1 MINDDSPYPLE
12 VVLEGV
18 PVSLQASSASRA
30 RWKSEIYRVGLER
43 RQETYELGTLDYRA
57 LSLTVYY
64 FPSAPME
71 GDIDNIVKP
80 IMDGLVGVAYLNDK
94 VVERVVVQK
103 FEPDVDWEFSDPS
116 DQLAAALDATAPI
129 VYIRVDDDLSWRRL

>member
-1 MINDDSPYPLE
+1 MPGEESPYPFE

-18 PVSLQASSASRA
+18 PISLQASPGSRA
-30 RWKSEIYRVGLER
+30 RWKGEVYRVALER
-43 RQETYELGTLDYRA
+43 RQEAYELGLLDYRA
-57 LSLTVYY
+57 LSLTIYY
-64 FPSAPME
+64 FPSAPMD

-80 IMDGLVGVAYLNDK
+80 IMDGLIGVAYLDDN

-103 FEPDVDWEFSDPS
+103 FEPNVDWDFSDLS
-116 DQLAAALDATAPI
+116 DQLAAALDAAAPI